1 MSALDW
7 TIVGG
12 LMAVVVWGALLSR
25 RYSRSV
31 ADYLAANRS
40 AGRYLLTM
48 SNGLAGVGAITIV
61 ANLEMNYV
69 AGFSMSW
76 WGMTMSIVVLAVT
89 ASGWVVYRFR
99 QTRCLTLAEFF
110 ERRYSR
116 RFRVF
121 AGIVAF
127 VSGIVNFGI
136 FPAVGAR
143 FFIHFCGLPQTVSLL
158 GWGVPT
164 FPLTMLA
171 LLAISLWFVFA
182 GGQVTVIVT
191 DFIQGLFV
199 NVVFVVVMISIPQV
213 ER

>member
-1 MSALDW
+1 MSLLDW
-7 TIVGG
+7 AIV
-12 LMAVVVWGALLSR
+12 GALLALVIAGALVSR
-25 RYSRSV
+25 RYMRSV

-48 SNGLAGVGAITIV
+48 SNGLAGVGAITII

-76 WGMTMSIVVLAVT
+76 WGMTMSVFVLAAT

-121 AGIVAF
+121 TGMLAF
-127 VSGIVNFGI
+127 VSGIINFGI

-143 FFIHFCGLPQTVSLL
+143 FFIHYMGFPEAIVVAGLA
-158 GWGVPT
+158 VPV
-164 FPLTMLA
+164 FPLPDA
-171 LLAISLWFVFA
+171 RAARRRRCSSCSPA
-182 GGQVTVIVT
+182 AR
-191 DFIQGLFV
+191 
-199 NVVFVVVMISIPQV
+199 S
-213 ER
+213 R